1 MGIYSYIYIY
11 LKGFTNYPLTTNSV
25 NNLYN
30 WSREYTDTGYLSSTR
45 RSTTESA
52 APTSQQRYAPA
63 VFSTRRPPVPWT
75 PRHLVPGPT
84 SESPLA
90 GWLIRVQRL
99 QMLELQ
105 LRLNTL
111 LFSAFGNMPI
121 QHPSPQIRSASQHHF
136 GDLDA
141 VPQDRGHPN

>member
-1 MGIYSYIYIY
+1 M
-11 LKGFTNYPLTTNSV
+11 
-25 NNLYN
+25 
-30 WSREYTDTGYLSSTR
+30 
-45 RSTTESA
+45 
-52 APTSQQRYAPA
+52 
-63 VFSTRRPPVPWT
+63 
-75 PRHLVPGPT
+75 PGPT
-84 SESPLA
+84 RESPLA

-121 QHPSPQIRSASQHHF
+121 QHPSPQLRSASQHRF

-141 VPQDRGHPN
+141 VPHDRGHPKLKEQRSLRRSGIESFERPTVLRSRST

>member
-1 MGIYSYIYIY
+1 MPNALSATMEGIHELSPDD
-11 LKGFTNYPLTTNSV
+11 TSV
-25 NNLYN
+25 NNLHN
-30 WSREYTDTGYLSSTR
+30 WSRQFTDTGYQPSTR

-52 APTSQQRYAPA
+52 APTSQQRHATA
-63 VFSTRRPPVPWT
+63 VFSTRKPPVPWT
-75 PRHLVPGPT
+75 PRHLVPAPT
-84 SESPLA
+84 RESPLA

-105 LRLNTL
+105 LWSNTL

-121 QHPSPQIRSASQHHF
+121 QHPSPQLRSASQHRF

-141 VPQDRGHPN
+141 VPHDRGHPN